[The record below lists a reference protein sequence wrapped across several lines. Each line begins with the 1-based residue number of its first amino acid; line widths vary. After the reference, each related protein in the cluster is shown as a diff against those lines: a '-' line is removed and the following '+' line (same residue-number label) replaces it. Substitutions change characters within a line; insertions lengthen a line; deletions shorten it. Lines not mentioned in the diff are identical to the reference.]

1 MDISFNQT
9 EKNKFLFGAIV
20 SAKMFWILHFLK
32 MGADPK
38 STVAYQGE
46 NLTLNDLLLRVR
58 FDDEIDKIICVC
70 TMVNYSS

>member
-9 EKNKFLFGAIV
+9 EKNKLLFGAIV

-38 STVAYQGE
+38 STVTYQGE
-46 NLTLNDLLLRVR
+46 NLTLNDLLSRVR
-58 FDDEIDKIICVC
+58 FDDEIDKITCMC
-70 TMVNYSS
+70 AMVNYSY